1 MNDFIYRINFTLP
14 ADDKERVTIQGT
26 EKGLTDVV
34 LDVHGLKCSQ
44 ARKIINNMLN
54 ISRQKFRL
62 VVIHGFHG
70 GTAIKDMIPEMHNE
84 HIIDIQKNRTNPG
97 MTYILAA

>member
-34 LDVHGLKCSQ
+34 LDVHGLK
-44 ARKIINNMLN
+44 AVR
-54 ISRQKFRL
+54 
-62 VVIHGFHG
+62 HG
-70 GTAIKDMIPEMHNE
+70 
-84 HIIDIQKNRTNPG
+84 RS
-97 MTYILAA
+97 